1 MAGLPEPQP
10 NDDPNDVDAEYKVP
24 APAPEPMI
32 SIGSMCVKAS
42 ILDDVLSEKKCQ
54 LLENPEILNFLQL
67 HQNKHH

>member
-32 SIGSMCVKAS
+32 SIGSMCVKGH
-42 ILDDVLSEKKCQ
+42 VLGVQVSHGCH
-54 LLENPEILNFLQL
+54 P
-67 HQNKHH
+67 